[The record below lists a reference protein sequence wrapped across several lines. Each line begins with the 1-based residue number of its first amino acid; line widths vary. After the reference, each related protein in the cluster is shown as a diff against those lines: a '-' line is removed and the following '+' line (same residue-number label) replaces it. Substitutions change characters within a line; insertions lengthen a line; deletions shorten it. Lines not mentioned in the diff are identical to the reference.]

1 MITHFL
7 NKLFLFQYAFTTE
20 VFIACSIMIL
30 TLFGIKKGDK
40 ATAHTSWIT
49 TFILFA
55 SIFIISKTNMA
66 GNPIDNFFKMNYF
79 IMAIKMVIIIS
90 AAVSLILY
98 IGHLNYNIKIA
109 RFEYPI
115 ILLIS
120 VLGMLIM
127 LSANDFLTLYMA
139 LELQSLA
146 LYILTAI
153 NRSNLKSSESGI
165 KYFVLGALASGVML
179 YGISLIYGFSGT
191 IFFTELKDLFSGGNI
206 QSHSN
211 YLGITIGIILVMTAL
226 CFKVSAVP
234 FHMWTPDVYEG
245 SPTPVT
251 LFMATV
257 PKVASFFILLRVLI
271 EPLGAFAP
279 DWQQII
285 MFVAVA
291 SLIAGSLGAIKQTN
305 LKRLL
310 AYSSINHVGFILLGI
325 LVYNGSGIQAMLIY
339 IILYLTMTFGA
350 FAFLMIVKQSHNSA
364 DMADKKPL
372 EDLTAYAG
380 LSKTMPITAIGM
392 TILLLSMAGIPPF
405 AGFFGK
411 LFIFKVVIEAGYY
424 KIAVIA
430 GFSAV
435 IAMYYYLKIIKTMFF
450 DEGTESYNKNPT
462 LPTVT
467 IYSLVVL
474 FNLVFFVKPN
484 LFFDI
489 SYFSEKFFF

>member
-1 MITHFL
+1 MIVSFF
-7 NKLFLFQYAFTTE
+7 NQLFLFKYAFTTE
-20 VFIACSIMIL
+20 VFIAFSSMIL
-30 TLFGIKKGDK
+30 ILLGIKKGDK
-40 ATAHTSWIT
+40 ATVQTAWIA
-49 TFILFA
+49 TFILLA
-55 SIFIISKTNMA
+55 SLFIISKVDMA
-66 GNPIDNFFKMNYF
+66 GNPVSDFFKMNYF

-90 AAVSLILY
+90 AVVSLILF
-98 IGHLNYNIKIA
+98 IGHLNYNVKIS

-120 VLGMLIM
+120 VLGMLVMI
-127 LSANDFLTLYMA
+127 SANDFLSLYMG

-153 NRSNLKSSESGI
+153 NRDNLKSSEAGI
-165 KYFVLGALASGVML
+165 KYFVLGALASGVIL

-191 IFFTELKDLFSGGNI
+191 IFFTEIKELFSGGDVRLGG
-206 QSHSN
+206 N
-211 YLGITIGIILVMTAL
+211 YLGMLIGIILVITAL
-226 CFKVSAVP
+226 RFKVSAVP

-245 SPTPVT
+245 APTPVT

-257 PKVASFFILLRVLI
+257 PKVASFFVLLRVLV
-271 EPLGAFAP
+271 EPLGSFAA

-285 MFVAVA
+285 MCVAVA
-291 SLIAGSLGAIKQTN
+291 SLLIGALGAIRQTN
-305 LKRLL
+305 LKRLI

-339 IILYLTMTFGA
+339 IILYLTITFGA
-350 FAFLMIVKQSHNSA
+350 FAFLMMVKQSHSSA

-372 EDLTAYAG
+372 EDISAYSG
-380 LSKTMPITAIGM
+380 LSKTMPLTAIGM
-392 TILLLSMAGIPPF
+392 TILLLSMAGLPPF

-411 LFIFKVVIEAGYY
+411 LFIFKVVIEAGYNV
-424 KIAVIA
+424 IAVIA

-435 IAMYYYLKIIKTMFF
+435 IAMFYYLKIIKIMFF
-450 DEGTESYNKNPT
+450 DEGTESYTKRPT
-462 LPTVT
+462 FPTVVV
-467 IYSLVVL
+467 YSFAVL
-474 FNLVFFVKPN
+474 FNLVFFIKPN